1 MHFSDTNSSLCLG
14 VCWINLSV
22 CLSGA
27 EEVDVKAGRS
37 GVRENPPTERP
48 TSRCGR
54 CGCVRLCLRLCLVV
68 DLTLTR
74 LPWLPAEVEGNHIGG
89 SVGTST
95 ASHGET
101 EVPTLPENVQQLVRS
116 RPVGTSCS
124 GHLLHL
130 PEENHSFKLA
140 NHFCQEA
147 ALV

>member
-1 MHFSDTNSSLCLG
+1 MHLSDTNTSLCLG
-14 VCWINLSV
+14 VCWLNLSV

-37 GVRENPPTERP
+37 RDRENHPTERP
-48 TSRCGR
+48 TCSSGR
-54 CGCVRLCLRLCLVV
+54 CECVRLCLRLCLVA
-68 DLTLTR
+68 LTLTR

-101 EVPTLPENVQQLVRS
+101 EVPALPENVQELVRS
-116 RPVGTSCS
+116 HPVRTSCS
-124 GHLLHL
+124 GHL
-130 PEENHSFKLA
+130 PEENSFKLA
-140 NHFCQEA
+140 SHFWREA